1 MALRSSQ
8 ESNKTPSS
16 GHPLS
21 TSSPPSNSSQN
32 SSMNPITDASNM
44 KEMSDRLLETFL
56 SNCR

>member
-21 TSSPPSNSSQN
+21 VPSPPSNSSQN
-32 SSMNPITDASNM
+32 SSIGDASNM